1 MSDEKK
7 QQIDAKVLELFNKVK
22 EKQKKVAKSERVNWE
37 TNCSFGFN
45 YETVNDRI
53 NLQVTTDL
61 VKLVDAYIFLKTKID
76 NWKEACDS
84 LGVKVPLKWLGY
96 EPSLWQKD
104 IKTRIGQL
112 QLNQEK
118 KELATLET
126 RLDSLITVD
135 QRREMELAEIEKE
148 LN

>member
-1 MSDEKK
+1 MSENKN
-7 QQIDAKVLELFNKVK
+7 IDAKVLELFNKVK
-22 EKQKKVAKSERVNWE
+22 EKQKKIAKNEKVNWE

-61 VKLVDAYIFLKTKID
+61 VKLVDAYIFLKTKIC
-76 NWKEACDS
+76 NWQEACES

-96 EPSLWQKD
+96 APGDWQKD
-104 IKTRIGQL
+104 IKTRINQL
-112 QLNQEK
+112 QLNQERN
-118 KELATLET
+118 ELKVLEA

-135 QRREMELAEIEKE
+135 QRREMELEAITKE
-148 LN
+148 LGA